1 MGQPGISRLVES
13 YLGGKSRR
21 KKRSHKKKR
30 TTRKRRGDRKKNVQ
44 HVKNAEAKNKTKY
57 KHNYYDQ
64 KSFQIEETDLSP
76 FMFNENGQL

>member
-30 TTRKRRGDRKKNVQ
+30 TTRKRRGDRKKKLNT
-44 HVKNAEAKNKTKY
+44 NIIIMTK
-57 KHNYYDQ
+57 
-64 KSFQIEETDLSP
+64 SLSK
-76 FMFNENGQL
+76 